1 LPTNELQ
8 IQNHTIEAI
17 RRLPADRQD
26 ELAQAILEASKPS
39 PNGYSAEQLAAI
51 DEGISDADGFISDQD
66 LEQIF
71 CSLPSCMRLRL
82 TSRAARDL
90 TGIADYIEQENP
102 AAARRVVQRTER
114 TLRLIQRSPLIG
126 RQSARPHTHEFPPRL
141 AI

>member
-71 CSLPSCMRLRL
+71 ARY
-82 TSRAARDL
+82 RAA
-90 TGIADYIEQENP
+90 
-102 AAARRVVQRTER
+102 
-114 TLRLIQRSPLIG
+114 
-126 RQSARPHTHEFPPRL
+126 
-141 AI
+141 